1 MNSFNSH
8 ISTPSRILLIAFLTA
23 ISWWIIF
30 FAVNIILN
38 NDFYTFPEGIQLK
51 NGQKFDYIVVGAG
64 AAGAAAAARLALAG
78 QDVLLIEA
86 GGDPTFISKIP
97 AAAMAL
103 LGSNLD
109 WNYRT
114 ISNNVSCLS
123 SNGQQCRFSR
133 GKCLGGST
141 SINFMIHT
149 RSDRKDFDKITSP
162 GWTYD
167 DVMPYFLRYEGL
179 QDLSQ
184 LPSSSRPFHNTTG
197 PLQVGF
203 FSNPQ
208 NVWHSRLIR
217 AFKSLKFPFNPD
229 VNAESRIGVT
239 KVVGY
244 VYKGERMSTARGY
257 LARIDVKRKLGVAKN
272 AMCTGVIINKKNI
285 SRGVTV
291 VQGSEN
297 LKVYARKEVVLSAG
311 TIGTPQ
317 ILMLSGI
324 GPAEHL
330 KSMGIPVKVNLP
342 VGDKMTDHVLQML
355 VIQIDAGTGTVHN
368 IKLLASTFI
377 EITKLL
383 IAKRG
388 AYTSNGLSDV
398 SIFANTHCYDFKQR
412 KLLNVSSNGSDCNVP
427 NLQVI
432 NVYVEKNVFSLYKLL
447 FKHTI
452 DVCDDVMEQII
463 EANKKH
469 AIILM
474 CPVLLEPRSSG
485 NVRLASKDPLVPP
498 AIYPN
503 YLADDRDVDD
513 MVRSIGIV
521 EQMVDS
527 HIFKKRNASLLKLNF
542 KGCPR
547 YEMNPQD
554 YWRCYVRHMTFA
566 AYHAAGTAPLGKV
579 LDARL
584 RVLGIRGL
592 RVADLSVLPSVPR
605 FNTASIA
612 VAIGERVADFLL
624 EDNKKAL

>member
-1 MNSFNSH
+1 M
-8 ISTPSRILLIAFLTA
+8 
-23 ISWWIIF
+23 
-30 FAVNIILN
+30 
-38 NDFYTFPEGIQLK
+38 G
-51 NGQKFDYIVVGAG
+51 
-64 AAGAAAAARLALAG
+64 
-78 QDVLLIEA
+78 
-86 GGDPTFISKIP
+86 
-97 AAAMAL
+97 L

-114 ISNNVSCLS
+114 LPNNVSCLS
-123 SNGQQCRFSR
+123 SHGQQCRFSR

-141 SINFMIHT
+141 SINFMIHI
-149 RSDRKDFDKITSP
+149 RSDRKDFEKITIP

-179 QDLSQ
+179 QDLNQ
-184 LPSSSRPFHNTTG
+184 LPSSSRPYHNTTG
-197 PLQVGF
+197 PLHVGF

-217 AFKSLKFPFNPD
+217 AYKSLQFPFNPD

-257 LARIDVKRKLGVAKN
+257 LARVDVKRKLEVAKN
-272 AMCTGVIINKKNI
+272 TMCTGVIINKKNV

-311 TIGTPQ
+311 TIGTAQ

-330 KSMGIPVKVNLP
+330 KTMNIPVKADLP
-342 VGDKMTDHVLQML
+342 VGEKMTDHVLQTLM
-355 VIQIDAGTGTVHN
+355 VQIDSGSGTVHN
-368 IKLLASTFI
+368 IKLLASTVI
-377 EITKLL
+377 ELTKLL

-388 AYTSNGLSDV
+388 AFTSNGLSDISV
-398 SIFANTHCYDFKQR
+398 FANTYCYDFKQR
-412 KLLNVSSNGSDCNVP
+412 KLLNVSSDGSDCNVP

-432 NVYVEKNVFSLYKLL
+432 NVYVEKNVFSFYKLL

-452 DVCDDVMEQII
+452 ELYDDVMDQII
-463 EANKKH
+463 EANKKY

-474 CPVLLEPRSSG
+474 SPVLLEPRSTGS
-485 NVRLASKDPLVPP
+485 VRLASKNPLVPP

-503 YLADDRDVDD
+503 YLADERDVDD
-513 MVRSIGIV
+513 MVRSIMIV
-521 EQMVDS
+521 EQMIAS
-527 HIFKKRNASLLKLNF
+527 NIFKRGNASIIKLNF
-542 KGCPR
+542 EGCPR
-547 YEMNPQD
+547 FEVNRQE

-566 AYHAAGTAPLGKV
+566 AYHAAGTAPLGKIV
-579 LDARL
+579 DTHL
-584 RVLGIRGL
+584 RVFGVRGL

-624 EDNKKAL
+624 EDDEKHCKIFEKRRQVNTVPVH